1 MIPPTGEGR
10 AALSAFR
17 WPCASGKRLGNGR
30 GRSDSRR
37 RACSFRSWK
46 PGPGRGRS
54 GERAY
59 RTCRTSSVPLR
70 AARCASRA
78 DVAFPAR
85 EPAAGP
91 DAGRGARTD
100 DEGWASRRVAEAHN
114 WTILDG
120 SGPRAMSGR
129 RFSVR
134 VQRSRLVLWYRSR
147 RVARRR
153 DVSNDGVSL
162 AGTCKGAR
170 RSISATVLRK
180 TACFC
185 LSLALARHALQGPD
199 ASDQPFTEPG
209 RIP

>member
-1 MIPPTGEGR
+1 MVPAVSEGR
-10 AALSAFR
+10 AALAASR
-17 WPCASGKRLGNGR
+17 GPWASGKRLGNGR

-37 RACSFRSWK
+37 CACSFRSW
-46 PGPGRGRS
+46 PSWPERDGC
-54 GERAY
+54 GERAHP
-59 RTCRTSSVPLR
+59 TCRGSRVPLR
-70 AARCASRA
+70 AARRSSRA
-78 DVAFPAR
+78 DVAFWHR

-91 DAGRGARTD
+91 GAGRGARTD
-100 DEGWASRRVAEAHN
+100 DEGGASRRVVEAHN
-114 WTILDG
+114 QTIFDG

-134 VQRSRLVLWYRSR
+134 AQRSRLMLWYRSR

-153 DVSNDGVSL
+153 DVSNDSVSL

-185 LSLALARHALQGPD
+185 LSLGLARIALQGPD